1 MNNEDIAL
9 IHQLISDE
17 KAYNDLD
24 EHIVA
29 AHQHALIQC
38 RLYNQKVNQNQ
49 GYDYTILRNLFAK
62 VGDDPYVEPNFYC
75 KFGFNISFG
84 NEVFLNHDVTLLDD
98 APIIIGNQANIAPKV
113 GIYTASPVN
122 DITKR
127 QQHYMIAKPVIIKDN
142 VWIGGN
148 VCILGGVTIG
158 NNAIIGAG
166 SVVTY
171 DVPDNAIVIGNP
183 AHVLRINK

>member
-1 MNNEDIAL
+1 MDNNEINL
-9 IHQLISDE
+9 IKQLINDE
-17 KAYNDLD
+17 KEYNNLD
-24 EHIVA
+24 SHIIT
-29 AHQHALIQC
+29 AHEHALMQC
-38 RLYNQKVNQNQ
+38 RIYNQKVNQNQ
-49 GYDYTILRNLFAK
+49 GYDYTILKNLFAK
-62 VGDDPYVEPNFYC
+62 IGTDPYVEPNFYC

-113 GIYTASPVN
+113 GIYTASPVK
-122 DITKR
+122 DINKR
-127 QQHYMIAKPVIIKDN
+127 QHHIMIAKPVVIKNN

-166 SVVTY
+166 SVVTK